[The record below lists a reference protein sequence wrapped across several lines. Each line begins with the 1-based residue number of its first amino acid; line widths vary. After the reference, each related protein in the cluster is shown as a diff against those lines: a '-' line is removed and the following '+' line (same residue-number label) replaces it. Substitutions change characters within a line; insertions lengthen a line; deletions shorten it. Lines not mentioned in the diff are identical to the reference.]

1 MVKLEQTATN
11 VDSMVLSPSH
21 SYIVSVVDR
30 AVVSEGGAVAE
41 LLDPKNFS
49 DDTEEEIEQEMGCW
63 EINVD
68 E

>member
-1 MVKLEQTATN
+1 MVKLEQAATN

-30 AVVSEGGAVAE
+30 AVASEGGAVAE

-49 DDTEEEIEQEMGCW
+49 DDTEEEIEQEMQCW